1 MNPEQLLRK
10 LIVRA
15 PPDLFAA
22 ICISDRARRAGDA
35 PRPSW
40 EEIVRAAEE
49 LGIFVPCGDL
59 FAGARGGLK
68 RDVQSRGRPR
78 FRFRTQR
85 RNDNEE

>member
-15 PPDLFAA
+15 PPDLFAV
-22 ICISDRARRAGDA
+22 ICISDRARRTGDA

-49 LGIFVPCGDL
+49 LGIFTAEAAAACL
-59 FAGARGGLK
+59 AAIYSRAREA
-68 RDVQSRGRPR
+68 V
-78 FRFRTQR
+78 
-85 RNDNEE
+85 